1 MNARVDTLM
10 QTLSPT
16 FAYRVAMTGTIVST
30 LMLIWL
36 SLGVGIIGA
45 DGDPANR
52 MYIAVAAVAV
62 LGALIAR
69 FRARGMSR
77 TLFAMAI
84 VQGVIAAIALAGGL
98 GFPWSGPVELILLN
112 GFFVVAFATAGI
124 LFRRAAASMR
134 SQANLSNHA

>member
-1 MNARVDTLM
+1 MA
-10 QTLSPT
+10 
-16 FAYRVAMTGTIVST
+16 GTIVST

-52 MYIAVAAVAV
+52 MYFAVVAVAV
-62 LGALIAR
+62 LGAFIAR
-69 FRARGMSR
+69 FRAHGMSR

-98 GFPWSGPVELILLN
+98 GFPWSGPTELILLN
-112 GFFVVAFATAGI
+112 GFFIVAFAAAGI
-124 LFRRAAASMR
+124 LFRRAAASIR
-134 SQANLSNHA
+134 SQAILSNQT